1 MATYTCNACG
11 LAECT
16 ICISRDEIE
25 SAKLIHTATC
35 PVYGDSIIAGF
46 SLDKPE
52 HYHMKADGYPVR
64 YKDEAGRPNRCLV
77 CGAECPTPELDCLDC
92 KIFEKD
98 VGTYTVKKM
107 RAIRENPMK
116 HAPGMPA
123 EEEDEEE
130 EEIFQDDAEDD
141 SFVEDDLDEPEKI
154 NGVWRCPLTNDNLC
168 DAPELAEAR
177 NCEKCEHV
185 LDCGPADTFTA
196 AQSAIHEEI
205 KKAANVESNPT
216 PNS

>member
-16 ICISRDEIE
+16 IGISRDEVE

-46 SLDKPE
+46 TLDKPE
-52 HYHMKADGYPVR
+52 QYHMKADGYPVR

-77 CGAECPTPELDCLDC
+77 CGMECPTPELDCLDC

-116 HAPGMPA
+116 YVPGMPSD
-123 EEEDEEE
+123 EEEDE
-130 EEIFQDDAEDD
+130 EEIFQDDEEDESCAENDIY
-141 SFVEDDLDEPEKI
+141 EPVKI
-154 NGVWRCPLTNDNLC
+154 NDVWRCPLTSDHLC
-168 DAPELAEAR
+168 DHQAIAEAR

-185 LDCGPADTFTA
+185 LDYGPADTFTA
-196 AQSAIHEEI
+196 AQSAIYEEM
-205 KKAANVESNPT
+205 KKAANVETNPNT
-216 PNS
+216 NA